1 MLIKR
6 ISRTITGIEF
16 KLSRHIDA
24 VIRMHRLNRLN
35 RLVCSSLL
43 LCALSLQAA
52 PNYTEYAR
60 LLEAYVAD
68 DGVRYAVWAQNQAD
82 VVALDQVLESFD
94 VTQLDGLSKDAQK
107 AFYINLYNAGM
118 LQAVVDHYPLKSV
131 KEIGFLPF
139 SIFKKEYISL
149 GGTEVSLDHIEKGI
163 LLKQYFDPRIHF
175 AVNCASE
182 SCPPLRAE
190 PFVGKRLNAQLDEQT
205 RLFAGSD
212 RTARVNAKKGA
223 IGYSELFKWYADD
236 FDVKSPATFLN
247 RYRTSKLSEDTEV
260 VWIDYDWSLNAT
272 KK

>member
-94 VTQLDGLSKDAQK
+94 VTQLDGLSKDGSS
-107 AFYINLYNAGM
+107 L
-118 LQAVVDHYPLKSV
+118 
-131 KEIGFLPF
+131 FLV
-139 SIFKKEYISL
+139 E
-149 GGTEVSLDHIEKGI
+149 
-163 LLKQYFDPRIHF
+163 
-175 AVNCASE
+175 
-182 SCPPLRAE
+182 
-190 PFVGKRLNAQLDEQT
+190 
-205 RLFAGSD
+205 
-212 RTARVNAKKGA
+212 
-223 IGYSELFKWYADD
+223 
-236 FDVKSPATFLN
+236 
-247 RYRTSKLSEDTEV
+247 
-260 VWIDYDWSLNAT
+260 
-272 KK
+272 